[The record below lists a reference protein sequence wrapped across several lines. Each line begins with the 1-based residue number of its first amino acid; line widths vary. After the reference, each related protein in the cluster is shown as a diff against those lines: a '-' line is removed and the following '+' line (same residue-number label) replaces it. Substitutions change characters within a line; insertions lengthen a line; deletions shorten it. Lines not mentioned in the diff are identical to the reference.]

1 MGGLGEQA
9 EETWIHLLPQQ
20 KVSGWS
26 PAALVAIVLCVT
38 TVSVIDLYCR
48 WDNEKAQEWF
58 STGTESL
65 WRGRAACGESA
76 SVLYCQG
83 LMIIL
88 WMFGFSIALITCD
101 SWI

>member
-1 MGGLGEQA
+1 M
-9 EETWIHLLPQQ
+9 
-20 KVSGWS
+20 

-65 WRGRAACGESA
+65 WRGRAARGESA

-83 LMIIL
+83 
-88 WMFGFSIALITCD
+88 D
-101 SWI
+101 SFNDNSLDVWFLYSTHHM